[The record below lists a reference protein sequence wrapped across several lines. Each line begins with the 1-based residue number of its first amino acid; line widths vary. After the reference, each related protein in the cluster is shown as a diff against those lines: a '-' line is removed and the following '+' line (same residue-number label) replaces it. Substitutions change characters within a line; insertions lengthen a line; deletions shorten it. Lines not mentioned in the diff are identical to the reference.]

1 MPCSLV
7 NDVVTAYEAEA
18 ATKFV
23 MKVNVA
29 GRGVSAEFAFEVIS
43 STRGIK
49 RPNGFGRAAS
59 VRIMS
64 ETNIKSLHIG
74 DKTL

>member
-1 MPCSLV
+1 MLLGAGLADWDYKNNRMPCSLV

-29 GRGVSAEFAFEVIS
+29 GRGVSAEFAVRS
-43 STRGIK
+43 
-49 RPNGFGRAAS
+49 AS
-59 VRIMS
+59 VG
-64 ETNIKSLHIG
+64 SLISAH
-74 DKTL
+74 